1 MESSK
6 QEAVS
11 APFKGCITQI
21 LLAHAIQK
29 HDAALEQS
37 FASLKCD
44 HGRQMSKQTPFLF
57 ARSRECALRD
67 VICILHGYLSSAV
80 SSNQSLIMGK

>member
-6 QEAVS
+6 QEAIS

-21 LLAHAIQK
+21 LLADAIQK

-37 FASLKCD
+37 PWAANLLFFSLV
-44 HGRQMSKQTPFLF
+44 
-57 ARSRECALRD
+57 AENVRSA
-67 VICILHGYLSSAV
+67 
-80 SSNQSLIMGK
+80 M